1 MNLTSKVWNRQPST
15 FSSRSLTALLRRL
28 GRTTGESMLS
38 RNLRRTFIAEYVT
51 KLTSRSNVS
60 TAVNTV
66 VSRVIRLRTAGNNIQ
81 KRHPVILPRGR
92 ILRVR
97 QKFLQRRREI
107 EDLHQWAPIEV
118 VNTNRATSLKHPT
131 EEDGREI
138 AHRGSEH
145 FLQRLPSWGGMVWI
159 LQDLPL

>member
-15 FSSRSLTALLRRL
+15 SSSKSLTVLLRRL

-38 RNLRRTFIAEYVT
+38 SNLRRTFIAEYVS

-66 VSRVIRLRTAGNNIQ
+66 VSRVIRLRTAGKSIQ

-107 EDLHQWAPIEV
+107 EDLHQWAPIEA
-118 VNTNRATSLKHPT
+118 VNTNLATSLKHPT
-131 EEDGREI
+131 EVEGRGEDP
-138 AHRGSEH
+138 RGLEH
-145 FLQRLPSWGGMVWI
+145 FFQRLPS
-159 LQDLPL
+159 

>member
-15 FSSRSLTALLRRL
+15 LSSRSLTALLRRL

-38 RNLRRTFIAEYVT
+38 SNLKRIFIVEYVT
-51 KLTSRSNVS
+51 KLISRSNVS

-66 VSRVIRLRTAGNNIQ
+66 VSRVIRLGTAGKSIQ

-107 EDLHQWAPIEV
+107 EDLHQWAPIEA

-131 EEDGREI
+131 EEEGREDD
-138 AHRGSEH
+138 HRGSEH